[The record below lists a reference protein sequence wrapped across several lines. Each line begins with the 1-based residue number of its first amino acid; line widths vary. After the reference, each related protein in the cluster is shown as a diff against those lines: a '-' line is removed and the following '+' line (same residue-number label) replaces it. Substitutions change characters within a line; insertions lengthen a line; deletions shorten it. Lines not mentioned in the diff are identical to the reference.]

1 MQSTPAFLRKTHVA
15 VQISLTAPFFRSLS
29 WNNTD
34 IGGRIRNH
42 LRASLPFCPVFLKAV
57 TNFWCKTE
65 TIILGELLPDANT
78 NLSEADG
85 AFCFK
90 TGIAQLW
97 DFCWGNFP
105 STQRLKK
112 KNNCVRNS
120 SALLTLCFYY
130 KT

>member
-1 MQSTPAFLRKTHVA
+1 MPAFLRKAHVA

-42 LRASLPFCPVFLKAV
+42 LRASLPFCPVFLKAI
-57 TNFWCKTE
+57 TSFWCKTE
-65 TIILGELLPDANT
+65 TISLGEFLPDANT

-97 DFCWGNFP
+97 DFAGG
-105 STQRLKK
+105 TLHQHGDLKK
-112 KNNCVRNS
+112 NPKKCVRNS